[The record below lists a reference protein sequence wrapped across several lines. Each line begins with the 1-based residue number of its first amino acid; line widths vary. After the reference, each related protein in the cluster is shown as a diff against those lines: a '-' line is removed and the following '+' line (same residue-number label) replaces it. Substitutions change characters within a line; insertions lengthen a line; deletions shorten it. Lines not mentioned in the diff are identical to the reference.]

1 MHVLMFLGGWR
12 WGGVCGLITFSCT
25 SVHKSCYA
33 AVYVLLQVHTCIMLR
48 CCKVSCAFTHLREN
62 NLLSLGQALDKQ
74 WVWVKILI
82 PRQLCAH
89 TIQTRL
95 SKTLA
100 VFAGCCVIQNHH
112 RQAPQQSLRIARVP
126 EQWGKYFNVSNRSST
141 SYETKKK

>member
-48 CCKVSCAFTHLREN
+48 CCKVSRAFTHLREN
-62 NLLSLGQALDKQ
+62 NLRSLGQALDKQ

-89 TIQTRL
+89 TKDKTFQNLGSIRRL
-95 SKTLA
+95 LCDSKPSQASSATK
-100 VFAGCCVIQNHH
+100 FANCKSPRTV
-112 RQAPQQSLRIARVP
+112 
-126 EQWGKYFNVSNRSST
+126 GKVLQCF
-141 SYETKKK
+141 K